1 MREAAHYIK
10 GIVAA
15 AVFLVLAFGVIW
27 VIQQFQPGLSSVTVD
42 DITVDIYDG
51 DEALEAALGNRF
63 TVYNE
68 DGTLPSDENENELQL
83 SCAAKMDLSG
93 VDFSA
98 YYAEDI
104 GSITLFNGS
113 PADMSLDEYKE
124 AFGENIRIYGNGD
137 IMCAE
142 VLEID
147 GKLISAE
154 QIEADMEKYD
164 ITTGSAPTYVYM
176 RDILGGDA
184 QRFILL
190 QCWFEDDECYICSF
204 QCFEAA

>member
-1 MREAAHYIK
+1 MNDKLHYIK
-10 GIVAA
+10 GIIAA
-15 AVFLVLAFGVIW
+15 AVFLMLAFSVIW
-27 VIQQFQPGLSSVTVD
+27 LIQQFQPGLSSVTAD
-42 DITVDIYDG
+42 GITVDIYDG
-51 DEALEAALGNRF
+51 DEALEAALGERF
-63 TVYNE
+63 TVYSE
-68 DGTLPSDENENELQL
+68 DGTLPSDENDNEVLL
-83 SCAAKMDLSG
+83 SCAAKMDLDG
-93 VDFSA
+93 VTLSV

-104 GSITLFNGS
+104 GSITLFDGS

-164 ITTGSAPTYVYM
+164 MTTGGAPTYVYM

-184 QRFILL
+184 ERFVLL
-190 QCWFEDDECYICSF
+190 QCWFEDDECYICSY

>member
-10 GIVAA
+10 GIIAA

-63 TVYNE
+63 AVYNE

-93 VDFSA
+93 VEFSA

-113 PADMSLDEYKE
+113 PADMNLDSYTE

-164 ITTGSAPTYVYM
+164 ITTGGAPTYVYM

>member
-10 GIVAA
+10 GFIAA

-27 VIQQFQPGLSSVTVD
+27 VVQQFQPGLSSVTVD
-42 DITVDIYDG
+42 GITVDIYDG
-51 DEALEAALGNRF
+51 DEALDAALGERF
-63 TVYNE
+63 AVYND
-68 DGTLPSDENENELQL
+68 DGTLPSDKDESELLL
-83 SCAAKMDLSG
+83 SCAAKLDLSG

-104 GSITLFNGS
+104 GSITLFDGS
-113 PADMSLDEYKE
+113 PADMSLEEYKE
-124 AFGENIRIYGNGD
+124 VFGENIRIYGNGD

-142 VLEID
+142 ILETD

-154 QIEADMEKYD
+154 QIEEDLKKYN
-164 ITTGSAPTYVYM
+164 ISTGGAPTYVYM
-176 RDILGGDA
+176 RDILSGDSE
-184 QRFILL
+184 RFILL

-204 QCFEAA
+204 QCFEAT

>member
-1 MREAAHYIK
+1 MREAAHNIK
-10 GIVAA
+10 GIIAA

-27 VIQQFQPGLSSVTVD
+27 VMQQFQPGLSSVTVD
-42 DITVDIYDG
+42 GVTVDIYNG
-51 DEALEAALGNRF
+51 DEVLESALGKRF
-63 TVYNE
+63 AVYND
-68 DGTLPSDENENELQL
+68 DGTLPSDENENELKL

-93 VDFSA
+93 VEFSA

-113 PADMSLDEYKE
+113 HADMSLEEYTE
-124 AFGENIRIYGNGD
+124 IFGENIRIYGNGD

-142 VLEID
+142 ILEINR
-147 GKLISAE
+147 KLISAE
-154 QIEADMEKYD
+154 QIEADLEKYN
-164 ITTGSAPTYVYM
+164 ISSGGAPTYVYM
-176 RDILGGDA
+176 RDILSGDIE
-184 QRFILL
+184 RFILL